1 MQARVIPSAT
11 KDTLIVPKLRKGIDS
26 KLVFKRIHNPA
37 FFEVEI
43 IYADKSLGTYQT
55 TNFNEIILIFFQKLS
70 ICIIDSFFRVY
81 FYLWFYSCC
90 FCNN

>member
-1 MQARVIPSAT
+1 MQPRVIPSAT